1 MRDKHDGRIEKTK
14 TGKYKCTIRIK
25 YGGKLRYISSTQDTA
40 AKAKK
45 EAQEKL
51 KQFGISKNSEI
62 DVKAERKKTIK
73 QSFNDYVDANKN
85 HWSPTT
91 RKVRIDFYNLMI
103 LDHIGEI
110 QVKDITAPVINNC
123 IKKWPKK
130 YCNDNIKKSYNFMRE
145 YIFFLVDNGVIP
157 DIRNSII
164 QKPASIKESEKSSQ
178 ITENF
183 PLILS
188 VEEYELLKTFYENQ
202 FTKNA
207 SKTDR
212 YHTAMFML
220 MLLTGMRGQELRALD
235 INDLNIKKHSINISK
250 AVGNIREEETPEDL
264 QNRNKLKKRDG
275 KAVSVIKATKNDKSR
290 RIIGVNKQIEAL
302 FVSLEQDRP
311 NKQNKLLVQNSKG
324 EILEKRSFEKMFD
337 KILRKA
343 GIEKYERTPHCLRHT
358 FISWAIGQKEISPLK
373 GKEPLFVSAYVGHN
387 SLRTTMDIYSH
398 VNADELL
405 DVEYINGKYSI

>member
-45 EAQEKL
+45 AAQEKL
-51 KQFGISKNSEI
+51 KQFGISKSSEI

-73 QSFNDYVDANKN
+73 QSFNDYVDANKG

-91 RKVRIDFYNLMI
+91 RKVRLDFYNLMI

-110 QVKDITAPVINNC
+110 QVKDINSSIINNC
-123 IKKWPKK
+123 IKKWPTN
-130 YCNDNIKKSYNFMRE
+130 YCNDNIKKSYNFLRE
-145 YIFFLVDNGVIP
+145 YIYFLVDNGVIP
-157 DIRNSII
+157 DIRSSVI
-164 QKPASIKESEKSSQ
+164 QKPASIKESKKSSE
-178 ITENF
+178 IIDNF

-188 VEEYELLKTFYENQ
+188 EDEYTSLRSFYDKQ
-202 FTKNA
+202 FTKKA

-212 YHTAMFML
+212 YHTAMFLL
-220 MLLTGMRGQELRALD
+220 MLLTGMRGQELRALSVKDLD
-235 INDLNIKKHSINISK
+235 INKHSINITK
-250 AVGNIREEETPEDL
+250 AVGNIREDESEEDL

-275 KAVSVIKATKNDKSR
+275 KAVSIIKATKNDKSR
-290 RIIGVNKQIEAL
+290 RKIGVNKQIEGL
-302 FVSLEQDRP
+302 FLSLVQDRP
-311 NKQNKLLVQNSKG
+311 NQQNDLLIQNSLG

-358 FISWAIGQKEISPLK
+358 FISWAIGQKESSPLK

-405 DVEYINGKYSI
+405 DVEYIDNKYLI